1 MAMLAHFISC
11 KMLHFWS
18 HKTCNHANYATMLSS
33 CCCHGD
39 NRDFLKLVTSFV
51 IRGYTLRVPAY
62 MVEFTR
68 AHADLAIKEKPSYLA
83 LLEGSS
89 SLALGRLRPFFLGL
103 LFPPLS
109 VHKTSKIT
117 RSKAAVPGGGTF
129 SNLPAA
135 HSWTLSHL
143 KALREICSALYS
155 FHNNVRN
162 KCRKMRNKALCYVS
176 LRRKLHRRISG
187 LKLNGTQGLLSRS
200 TCAVRCTLRC

>member
-1 MAMLAHFISC
+1 
-11 KMLHFWS
+11 
-18 HKTCNHANYATMLSS
+18 MLSS
-33 CCCHGD
+33 CCHGN
-39 NRDFLKLVTSFV
+39 NRHFPKHFWLRDIRYIRSQRVWWNSTVHTSTWQSKKRYHISPCWKAAAV
-51 IRGYTLRVPAY
+51 QQRSNSGY
-62 MVEFTR
+62 F
-68 AHADLAIKEKPSYLA
+68 
-83 LLEGSS
+83 
-89 SLALGRLRPFFLGL
+89 FFLGL
-103 LFPPLS
+103 LFHLLS

-176 LRRKLHRRISG
+176 LRRKLHRRISD
-187 LKLNGTQGLLSRS
+187 LKLNGTRGLLSWS
-200 TCAVRCTLRC
+200 TCTIRCTPRC